1 MRISC
6 VTLALLLMASSA
18 SALQVV
24 QTLPYS
30 GTPNFTTPL
39 TFDSFD
45 TSLGTLLSVQILA
58 DVEVT
63 AGEFLVDND
72 SPSTATVDISYGIDA
87 TLISGGEVLF
97 PAVSAMAGGAT
108 SLTLDPDD
116 GDGAPIDGT
125 PTDGATFSM
134 VGATDSD
141 SALINTP
148 GVQLASFLDTNA
160 GADYIINMQTTQD
173 FSISGASGVD
183 GGFRSADA
191 QGEVT
196 VIYNYVPEPATM
208 GLLSL
213 GGLAILRRRRK

>member
-1 MRISC
+1 MRTVC
-6 VTLALLLMASSA
+6 VALALLLMAGSA

-30 GTPNFTTPL
+30 GTPNFTSPL
-39 TFDSFD
+39 TFNSFD

-72 SPSTATVDISYGIDA
+72 SPSTANVTISYGIDA
-87 TLISGGEVLF
+87 LLVSGGEVVF
-97 PAVSAMAGGAT
+97 PTVEAMAGGGTA
-108 SLTLDPDD
+108 LVLDPDD

-125 PTDGATFSM
+125 PTDGTTFSM

-148 GVQLASFLDTNA
+148 GVQLDSFKDTNA
-160 GADYIINMQTTQD
+160 GADYVINMQAAQD

-191 QGEVT
+191 EGEVT

-213 GGLAILRRRRK
+213 GGLALLRRRSR